1 MGQGNRSLIVALGNY
16 SRNPERLHRPG
27 ALRGAE
33 VAMAADVSSPAD
45 APGVAGAMIEREL
58 SLLLRRWR
66 AYHLALAEEVHP
78 GLKVST
84 YATLLYILKGDGV
97 RAADIAAYYGIDK
110 GPVSRQIRQLEDLGL
125 ITREA
130 APDDGRAQVLVPTP
144 YGREQFE
151 EARSKRSGRLH
162 QELAGWEPADLQ
174 TFALLL
180 ARFNAALN
188 S

>member
-1 MGQGNRSLIVALGNY
+1 
-16 SRNPERLHRPG
+16 
-27 ALRGAE
+27 
-33 VAMAADVSSPAD
+33 MADFTASAD
-45 APGVAGAMIEREL
+45 APGRAAGVMIEREL

-84 YATLLYILKGDGV
+84 YATLLYILKGHGV
-97 RAADIAAYYGIDK
+97 RAVDIAAYYGIDK

-130 APDDGRAQVLVPTP
+130 APDDGRAQVLVPTA

-180 ARFNAALN
+180 ARFNGALD